1 MICQSFSKQIHS
13 QIQLQIIV
21 QKCSEKQKYGAERV
35 THFLIDNKP
44 DQWEELEKI
53 YDPSGNYRMEYLSN
67 KAIMAEGIDTE
78 TENNEQKEDNNN
90 SEKR

>member
-1 MICQSFSKQIHS
+1 MSIFLKTDTLPDSIANNCS
-13 QIQLQIIV
+13 
-21 QKCSEKQKYGAERV
+21 KCSEKQKYGAERV

-78 TENNEQKEDNNN
+78 TENNEQKEYNNN